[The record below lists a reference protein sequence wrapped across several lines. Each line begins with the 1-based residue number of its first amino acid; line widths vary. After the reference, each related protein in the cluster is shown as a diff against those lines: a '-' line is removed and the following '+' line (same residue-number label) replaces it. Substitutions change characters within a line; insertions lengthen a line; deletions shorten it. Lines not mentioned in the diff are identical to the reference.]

1 MRETMDCGV
10 LLAPGHESA
19 MGVWV
24 AREQARLA
32 RVRLHLVPLR
42 APGSGPGGPDTHA
55 LAGLAVGLRRYDH
68 CILPVAPASL
78 AWTRM
83 SLQQAGRA
91 LVTPLLLLVHDMTAP
106 AIEDLLRLGAAD
118 FIAAPC
124 CLESLRVRLARLA
137 RRAPLLPP
145 ALQEPVA
152 VYAGPAQ
159 RPAGRIGARPRVAR
173 QVLQQ
178 GLAGLRYQ
186 PDRTT
191 QEPFR
196 QAKARVVDGF
206 ESDYIRLALSRHQ
219 GNVARAARASSKHRR
234 AFWALMRKH
243 GIDAAPYRRMAAQ
256 APLPD

>member
-10 LLAPGHESA
+10 LLAPGHETA
-19 MGVWV
+19 MGDWV
-24 AREQARLA
+24 ARDQPRLA
-32 RVRLHLVPLR
+32 RVRLHLVHLR
-42 APGSGPGGPDTHA
+42 LPGSGPGGPDTHA

-68 CILPVAPASL
+68 CVLPVAPASL

-83 SLQQAGRA
+83 SLQQARGTLA
-91 LVTPLLLLVHDMTAP
+91 TPILLLVHDMTAP

-118 FIAAPC
+118 FIASPY
-124 CLESLRVRLARLA
+124 CLESLRVRLGRLA
-137 RRAPLLPP
+137 RRAPLPGGLVE
-145 ALQEPVA
+145 EPGVIYAAAAPRA
-152 VYAGPAQ
+152 V
-159 RPAGRIGARPRVAR
+159 GAADVRPRVPR

-178 GLAGLRYQ
+178 GLAGMRYQ
-186 PDRTT
+186 PGREA

-243 GIDAAPYRRMAAQ
+243 GIDAGPYRRQ
-256 APLPD
+256 AEQARD

>member
-1 MRETMDCGV
+1 MDCGV

-19 MGVWV
+19 MGDWV
-24 AREQARLA
+24 ARDQPRLA

-42 APGSGPGGPDTHA
+42 LSGSGTDAPDTHA

-68 CILPVAPASL
+68 CVLPVAPASL

-83 SLQQAGRA
+83 SLQRA
-91 LVTPLLLLVHDMTAP
+91 RDALATPILLLVHGMTAP

-118 FIAAPC
+118 FISAPY
-124 CLESLRVRLARLA
+124 CLESLRVRLGRLA
-137 RRAPLLPP
+137 RRAPLPGEL
-145 ALQEPVA
+145 LEEPGV
-152 VYAGPAQ
+152 VYAVDAS
-159 RPAGRIGARPRVAR
+159 RPAGAAGVRPRVPR

-186 PDRTT
+186 PARDMP
-191 QEPFR
+191 EPFR

-219 GNVARAARASSKHRR
+219 GNVARAARASCKHRR

-243 GIDAAPYRRMAAQ
+243 GIDASPYRRQ
-256 APLPD
+256 AEDARI

>member
-1 MRETMDCGV
+1 MDCAV
-10 LLAPGHESA
+10 LLTPGHEAA
-19 MGVWV
+19 MGDWV
-24 AREQARLA
+24 ARDQPRLA

-42 APGSGPGGPDTHA
+42 QPGTGPGGPDTHA

-68 CILPVAPASL
+68 CVLPVAPASL

-83 SLQQAGRA
+83 SLQQARA
-91 LVTPLLLLVHDMTAP
+91 ALATPVLLLVHDMTAP

-118 FIAAPC
+118 FIAAPY
-124 CLESLRVRLARLA
+124 CLESLRVRLERLA
-137 RRAPLLPP
+137 RRAPLLGER
-145 ALQEPVA
+145 LEEPGA
-152 VYAGPAQ
+152 VYAAAA
-159 RPAGRIGARPRVAR
+159 RPAGGAGARPRVPR

-186 PDRTT
+186 PARDMP
-191 QEPFR
+191 EPFR

-219 GNVARAARASSKHRR
+219 GNVARAARASCKHRR

-243 GIDAAPYRRMAAQ
+243 GIDASPYRRQ
-256 APLPD
+256 AEQERP

>member
-10 LLAPGHESA
+10 LLAPGHEAA
-19 MGVWV
+19 MGDWV
-24 AREQARLA
+24 ARAQPRLA

-42 APGSGPGGPDTHA
+42 QAGGGPGGPDTHA

-68 CILPVAPASL
+68 CVLPVAPASL
-78 AWTRM
+78 AWTRL
-83 SLQQAGRA
+83 SLQQARDVLA
-91 LVTPLLLLVHDMTAP
+91 TPILLLVHDMTAP

-118 FIAAPC
+118 FIAAPY
-124 CLESLRVRLARLA
+124 CLESLRVRLGRLA
-137 RRAPLLPP
+137 RRAPLAGERLE
-145 ALQEPVA
+145 EPGL
-152 VYAGPAQ
+152 VYAARAP
-159 RPAGRIGARPRVAR
+159 RPPGGAGARPRVPR

-186 PDRTT
+186 PPRDA

-243 GIDAAPYRRMAAQ
+243 GIDASPYRRQAQ
-256 APLPD
+256 EARV